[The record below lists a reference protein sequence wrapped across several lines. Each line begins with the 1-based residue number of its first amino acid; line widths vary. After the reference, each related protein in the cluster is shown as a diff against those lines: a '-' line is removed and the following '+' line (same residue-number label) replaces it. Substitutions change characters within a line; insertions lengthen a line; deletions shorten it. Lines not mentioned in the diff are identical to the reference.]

1 MNFRFPRRL
10 LSSVLSGQRDRFGG
24 VAVHSSDYIGLDT
37 NTFDKMLKTSLKE
50 WHETGVRGLWFHVEN
65 EELSWASSLLKNG
78 FQFHHAKKNKA
89 VLGTL

>member
-24 VAVHSSDYIGLDT
+24 VAVHSSDYIGLDK

-50 WHETGVRGLWFHVEN
+50 WHETGVRNDHQL
-65 EELSWASSLLKNG
+65 
-78 FQFHHAKKNKA
+78 
-89 VLGTL
+89 